1 MQHKLIVL
9 ISTLDYINNK
19 LNYPKKECYHIINQ
33 YFIEKK
39 HLRFQKRVDNHF
51 NNTPTKM
58 LSKIHV

>member
-1 MQHKLIVL
+1 M
-9 ISTLDYINNK
+9 
-19 LNYPKKECYHIINQ
+19 
-33 YFIEKK
+33 EKK